1 MHLGAKL
8 KVFFCAALA
17 VVAVLCLVATLA
29 DIGALDVNAAGRDE
43 YLLRSR
49 SGVVCMYRLPNRRE
63 PVFVSEIKTEQLSP
77 PERARL
83 ASGIGAADYAEALAL
98 LAQMGS

>member
-29 DIGALDVNAAGRDE
+29 DIGALEVNASAQSE
-43 YLLRSR
+43 YLLRDR
-49 SGVVCMYRLPNRRE
+49 GGVVCVYRLPNRRD
-63 PVFVSEIKTEQLSP
+63 PVLVSSTQTSSLP
-77 PERARL
+77 PGERTQAC
-83 ASGIGAADYAEALAL
+83 AGIHAADYAEALAL
-98 LAQMGS
+98 LEQLGS

>member
-1 MHLGAKL
+1 MRFWQKAKI
-8 KVFFCAALA
+8 FFCAALA
-17 VVAVLCLVATLA
+17 VTAILALVATLA
-29 DIGALDVNAAGRDE
+29 DIGALEVSAAGRDE

-49 SGVVCMYRLPNRRE
+49 EGVVCVYRLPNRRE
-63 PVFVSEIKTEQLSP
+63 PVFVSEVETGPLSP